1 MLDAALAGSAFLMG
15 VAGSLHCA
23 AMCVAPCAAV
33 TGGRR
38 DGVFLFQTGR
48 LIGYAIGG
56 AIVAAS
62 VGGLLRWESSAGW
75 LRPVWLAMH
84 LGVLA
89 LGLSLAWRAEQPL
102 WWRRLWAART
112 PASLGVPAA
121 ALAGGGVAW
130 AGAGRSTGRLAGALG
145 AGLAWLAWPCG
156 LLQSA
161 LMTAALANGPWQG
174 AGVMAAFALGSSP
187 GLLAGPWL
195 LAWLGRLG
203 RQGRV
208 RSAAATA
215 ATGEPD
221 PQVPAGDAAAS
232 GGTASADGA
241 GVRWATRLSGV
252 LLAAGAVW
260 ALGHGVWAQVRAYC
274 G

>member
-38 DGVFLFQTGR
+38 DGTLAFQAGR
-48 LIGYAIGG
+48 LIGYAAGG
-56 AIVAAS
+56 AVVAAS
-62 VGGLLRWESSAGW
+62 VGGLLRWESAAGW
-75 LRPVWLAMH
+75 LRQVWLAMH
-84 LGVLA
+84 LAVLA
-89 LGLSLAWRAEQPL
+89 LGLVLAWRAEQPL
-102 WWRRLWAART
+102 WWRRLWASRSPT
-112 PASLGVPAA
+112 SLGVPAA
-121 ALAGGGVAW
+121 ALTGGGVAW
-130 AGAGRSTGRLAGALG
+130 ATSGPSTGQGSESKLGRSTARLAGALG

-174 AGVMAAFALGSSP
+174 AGVMAAFAVGSSP

-195 LAWLGRLG
+195 LARLGRLG
-203 RQGRV
+203 RTDGA
-208 RSAAATA
+208 SGHTPAA
-215 ATGEPD
+215 
-221 PQVPAGDAAAS
+221 DAAGLGAA
-232 GGTASADGA
+232 GGA
-241 GVRWATRLSGV
+241 GVRWATRLSGG
-252 LLAAGAVW
+252 LLAAGALW